1 MADGD
6 PLFEARA
13 LLRTFLKSD
22 WKSCDIVTDRLTL
35 FASRDPAIRAHQ
47 ARQVLAAPAPVPMVD
62 LCTPHLGTLVSLAAP
77 GTRLEPGAIYGRVAV
92 LDEERDMV
100 ADQAG
105 IVARHHRHAGALVE
119 YGQPLLSLSLEAHT

>member
-35 FASRDPAIRAHQ
+35 FASRDPAIRARQ
-47 ARQVLAAPAPVPMVD
+47 ARQVLAAAAPVPIVE
-62 LCTPHLGTLVSLAAP
+62 LCAPHLGTLVSLAVP
-77 GTRLEPGAIYGRVAV
+77 GTRLEPGTVYGRVAV
-92 LDEERDMV
+92 LDEERDIL
-100 ADQAG
+100 ADQSGHVTA
-105 IVARHHRHAGALVE
+105 HHQQIGALVE
-119 YGQPLLSLSLEAHT
+119 CGQPLVSLSLEACA

>member
-1 MADGD
+1 MAEGD

-47 ARQVLAAPAPVPMVD
+47 ARQVLAAPAPIPTID
-62 LCTPHLGTLVSLAAP
+62 LCAPHLGTLVCLAAL
-77 GTRLEPGAIYGRVAV
+77 GTRLEPGTVYGRVAV

-105 IVARHHRHAGALVE
+105 NVAWHHQQAGALVE
-119 YGQPLLSLSLEAHT
+119 CGQPLMSLALEADA

>member
-1 MADGD
+1 MAEGD

-35 FASRDPAIRAHQ
+35 FASRDPAIRAQQ
-47 ARQVLAAPAPVPMVD
+47 ARQVLPTPAPAPMVD
-62 LCTPHLGTLVSLAAP
+62 LCAPHLGTLVSLVAP

-105 IVARHHRHAGALVE
+105 ILAWHHQQIGALVE
-119 YGQPLLSLSLEAHT
+119 FGQPLVSLALEARA